1 MKILRVHIR
10 NLNSLRGDHT
20 IDFTA
25 PPLADHSL
33 YAIVGP
39 TGAGKTTIL
48 DAITLALYGQTERN
62 KAEVDRKDGSG
73 TILTYGEG
81 ECMAELEYEV
91 VVNGKLERFRS
102 AWTRQRAHKKPDG
115 NLTASKHS
123 ISQFDPAAPDENK
136 WKILATKKREVAE
149 RTQEIVG
156 LDYERFVRSVMLTQG
171 DFARFLK
178 SDAGNKAEILE
189 KITGTEIYRDLS
201 VAAFTRAKL
210 ARDAHERATE
220 ALATM
225 PPLAIEDRQRLDE
238 QVVARKTEVETLKKA
253 LATAVTQ
260 LGLYDNLLALQAKAT
275 AAKTATERLNQAF
288 ADAATDR
295 NRLAKSDALQPLR
308 KDLEAEV
315 RLDRET
321 KQLATNLA
329 ATEQAQ
335 KTLETAVAE
344 AAKTI
349 SETQDKLNDF
359 YDKLPAREKKFAAVA
374 DLEREI
380 SGLTRDLQLDE
391 KRRQSTEQSRKER
404 RGHQAALKQEIA
416 AIQAAL
422 NGMEPAKIRQ
432 QLEQLE
438 TSLPAD
444 TAKLRVLEQ
453 RIERRK
459 LADRLTTEK
468 AALAKTAEALK
479 AAVGTLNTTEKAFAE
494 AETNL
499 ADRRLVLNNLRIS
512 ASLLEHKTNLEPG
525 EECPVCGATEH
536 PALEDFEPV
545 TDSAIARMNTDVN
558 KALDQVETLKQ
569 SLRTARQNEAALRGR
584 NDSLSALVAE
594 LNGQIGAE
602 GASEK
607 ETLVALKEQH
617 AALAEQLKKDTAVQT
632 RLRGLQTK
640 LPRLT
645 ALETE
650 LGTVAARVG
659 ELEAELKTVTTAL
672 EAGNKAVT
680 RKKEKI
686 KAEVGERTAEQ
697 CREMTRKMKDEL
709 TARVAAAEKAE
720 VDQKGQLSALV
731 SRQTVLKEQTE
742 KLTAELTAVRGRL
755 LEGLS
760 AQELTPASAREVLLP
775 ETEALHLRAR
785 LNKLDT
791 ERATAA
797 TVSESLVKEI
807 AEVEK
812 AVAALPD
819 RDALEKDRAQGEFK
833 ASEADRLIGAI
844 ELQIKQDDERIAATA
859 EKRKQLEGLRKEL
872 DRWTVMSKLIG
883 SADGKKFRSYA
894 QAITLQRLI
903 DVGNDHLGSIS
914 PRYRMEYAKP
924 TAGGGENLEIIISD
938 TYHDENKRTMATLS
952 GGETFLISLALA
964 LGLSD
969 LASGKNLIQSLFIDE
984 GFGTLDGKTLDKAMT
999 TLEQL
1004 RDQGKTIGLISH
1016 VASLRER
1023 IYCQI
1028 RLEPV
1033 GDGFSAVEI
1042 VG

>member
-10 NLNSLRGDHT
+10 NLNSLRGDHW

-81 ECMAELEYEV
+81 DCTAELDYEV
-91 VVNGKLERFRS
+91 VVNGKTERFRS

-123 ISQFDPAAPDENK
+123 ISRFDPDAPDESQ

-149 RTQEIVG
+149 KTQEIVG

-220 ALATM
+220 ALATT
-225 PPLAIEDRQRLDE
+225 PPLATEDRQRLDE
-238 QVVARKTEVETLKKA
+238 QILARKTEIEALKKA
-253 LATAVTQ
+253 LAEAVSH
-260 LGLYDNLLALQAKAT
+260 LGLYDNLRVLTAKA
-275 AAKTATERLNQAF
+275 AAAQTENERLEQAF
-288 ADAATDR
+288 AEAATDR
-295 NRLAKSDALQPLR
+295 DRLAKSDQLQPLR
-308 KDLEAEV
+308 SDLEAEA

-321 KQLATNLA
+321 KQLATDLA
-329 ATEQAQ
+329 ATETEHAALTAAVTQA
-335 KTLETAVAE
+335 
-344 AAKTI
+344 AAAI
-349 SETQDKLNDF
+349 VSAQNKLNV
-359 YDKLPAREKKFAAVA
+359 YYEKLPAREQKIATVA
-374 DLEREI
+374 ELEREV
-380 SGLTRDLQLDE
+380 SALNRDLELDE
-391 KRRQSTEQSRKER
+391 KRKLSTARSLQEW
-404 RGHQAALKQEIA
+404 RGKQAELSKSVVVIREALA
-416 AIQAAL
+416 
-422 NGMEPAKIRQ
+422 GMEPEKIRR
-432 QLEQLE
+432 QLEGLE
-438 TSLPAD
+438 GSIPNDGT
-444 TAKLRVLEQ
+444 KLRLLEE

-459 LADRLTTEK
+459 VTDRLTNEISVAGKVTEE
-468 AALAKTAEALK
+468 LKTATAGVVT
-479 AAVGTLNTTEKAFAE
+479 AEKTFAE
-494 AETNL
+494 AEANL
-499 ADRRLVLNNLRIS
+499 TDRRLVLNNLRLS
-512 ASLLEHKTNLEPG
+512 AGLAEHKLNLKPG

-536 PALEDFEPV
+536 PGLIDFEPV
-545 TDSAIARMNTDVN
+545 TDSAIGRMNADVN
-558 KALDQVETLKQ
+558 KALDAVETMRQ
-569 SLRTARQNEAALRGR
+569 NLRTARQNEAALRGR
-584 NDSLSALVAE
+584 KDSVDALVSELKARLGPEANAE
-594 LNGQIGAE
+594 TESL
-602 GASEK
+602 
-607 ETLVALKEQH
+607 ETLQAQR
-617 AALAEQLKKDTAVQT
+617 AALAEQLAKDTAEQT

-650 LGTVAARVG
+650 LGTVGARVG
-659 ELEAELKTVTTAL
+659 ELEAELKEVTGAL
-672 EAGNKAVT
+672 EAANKSVAT
-680 RKKEKI
+680 KQAKI
-686 KAEVGERTAEQ
+686 KAEVQHLTAEQ
-697 CREMTRKMKDEL
+697 CRDQLRKKKDDL
-709 TARVAAAEKAE
+709 TAALAVAEKSE
-720 VDQKGQLSALV
+720 VDQKGQLAALV
-731 SRQTVLKEQTE
+731 SRQTVLKEQSK
-742 KLTAELTAVRGRL
+742 KLTTELTAARARL
-755 LEGLS
+755 TEGL
-760 AQELTPASAREVLLP
+760 AGHGLTPATARQALLS
-775 ETEALHLRAR
+775 ESDALHLRAR
-785 LNKLDT
+785 LNKLET

-797 TVSESLVKEI
+797 TVSKNLA
-807 AEVEK
+807 AETEAAAK
-812 AVAALPD
+812 AVVQLPE
-819 RDALEKDRAQGEFK
+819 RDALEKDRAQSEFK
-833 ASEADRLIGAI
+833 VSEADRLIGAI

-859 EKRKQLEGLRKEL
+859 EKRKQLEDLRKEM
-872 DRWTVMSKLIG
+872 DRWTVMAKLIG

-914 PRYRMEYAKP
+914 PRYRMEYAAP
-924 TAGGGENLEIIISD
+924 GAGTGENLEIIIRD
-938 TYHDENKRTMATLS
+938 TYHDDNRRTMATLS

-984 GFGTLDGKTLDKAMT
+984 GFGTLDGKTLEKAMT

-1004 RDQGKTIGLISH
+1004 RDQGKSIGLISH

-1033 GDGFSAVEI
+1033 GDGFSAVEV